1 MRARVVLSV
10 PGVALCVA
18 PLVAPQG
25 QNLDDLAAYGNAE
38 SDPAS
43 HTRYYLY
50 LRAVDELRANAR
62 ARGGDPSEEYPSHY
76 GGQTIQ
82 RFAKRLYGHRFAK
95 QLLHVVEEHLL
106 LATGRTLP
114 VQRYAHRPPR

>member
-1 MRARVVLSV
+1 MLSV

-25 QNLDDLAAYGNAE
+25 EDLDDLAKFGNAE

-50 LRAVDELRANAR
+50 LRAVDELRANAG
-62 ARGGDPSEEYPSHY
+62 ATHPPSDPSEKYPSHY

-82 RFAKRLYGHRFAK
+82 RFAKRLSGHRCSP
-95 QLLHVVEEHLL
+95 QLLYVVQEHLL